1 MAQAKSPLPKSPAE
15 PLNSFQKASL
25 LKKEEA
31 VPKVAHG
38 ASTSYIDLR
47 NNFKASK
54 QPLDHMGLEQKLDQ
68 ITAQLESKKEQPK
81 PRKGWQTTKKDE
93 VRITEESPI
102 KIEE

>member
-1 MAQAKSPLPKSPAE
+1 
-15 PLNSFQKASL
+15 
-25 LKKEEA
+25 
-31 VPKVAHG
+31 
-38 ASTSYIDLR
+38 
-47 NNFKASK
+47 
-54 QPLDHMGLEQKLDQ
+54 MGLEQKFDQ